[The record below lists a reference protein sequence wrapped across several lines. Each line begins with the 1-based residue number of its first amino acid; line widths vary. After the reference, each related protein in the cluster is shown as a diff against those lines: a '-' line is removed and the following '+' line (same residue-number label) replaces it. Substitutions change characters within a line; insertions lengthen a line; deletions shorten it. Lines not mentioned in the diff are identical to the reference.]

1 MSSFDDLA
9 RTVSIERATSLALRR
24 GSLQVLSGPDAG
36 RTFDIEDR
44 ARVGARPLADIVL
57 ADTRVSGL
65 HCELTVGS
73 DAIRVRDLGS
83 KNGTFVGTVRI
94 LDARPPPGAVATV
107 GETRLQL
114 TPAGTRA
121 VPLHDADDFHGLI
134 GQSAAIRALTARLAA
149 LSGADTTVLV
159 QGETGT
165 GKERVAEALHLAGR
179 RAPKPLVVVDCGAM
193 PATMIESELFGHERG
208 AFTGAVASVPGAFE
222 RAHGGTLFLD
232 EIGELPLEL
241 QPKLLR
247 ALESRVVRRLGGAK
261 TIAVDVRVV
270 SATNRDLML
279 EVAAGRFREDL
290 YYRLAVVTLTVPP
303 LRERPEDIPLLAVRF
318 LGDLGVDPARL
329 ITRESL
335 EALMRHGWPGNVR
348 ELRNTLERAVALSEP
363 LAVGSGAPPGA
374 ASAPSAP
381 VDLTQPLRVDLS
393 QPLRVG
399 RQRVIDAWEREYVT
413 RLLDECGGNVSE
425 ASRRAGLERMS
436 MYRLLHR
443 LGLR

>member
-1 MSSFDDLA
+1 
-9 RTVSIERATSLALRR
+9 
-24 GSLQVLSGPDAG
+24 
-36 RTFDIEDR
+36 
-44 ARVGARPLADIVL
+44 
-57 ADTRVSGL
+57 
-65 HCELTVGS
+65 
-73 DAIRVRDLGS
+73 
-83 KNGTFVGTVRI
+83 
-94 LDARPPPGAVATV
+94 
-107 GETRLQL
+107 
-114 TPAGTRA
+114 
-121 VPLHDADDFHGLI
+121 
-134 GQSAAIRALTARLAA
+134 IRALTARLAA
-149 LSGADTTVLV
+149 LAGGDTTVLV

-261 TIAVDVRVV
+261 TIPVDVRVV

-303 LRERPEDIPLLAVRF
+303 LRDRREEVPLLATRF
-318 LGDLGVDPARL
+318 LGDFGVEPSRL
-329 ITRESL
+329 LTRESL
-335 EALMRHGWPGNVR
+335 EALMRHAWPGNVR

-363 LAVGSGAPPGA
+363 LAVGSGATPTSTSSA
-374 ASAPSAP
+374 ATASAS
-381 VDLTQPLRVDLS
+381 VDLS
-393 QPLRVG
+393 LPLRIG
-399 RQRVIDAWEREYVT
+399 RQRVVDAWEREYVT